1 MHLSFVLGVGT
12 SKKGHLGSR
21 QYIEMS
27 CFTRIPLPETN
38 SHFAPET
45 RVFSPNK
52 KKLVGGFNPSE
63 KILYSQIGSFPQGLG
78 WKLKKYLSCHH
89 PWKGACLSQG
99 RGKPCLGKFK
109 KSHLG
114 KSWKRC
120 HPKVGWKSTF
130 GTWQVDPKW
139 IPVLKM
145 DPEL

>member
-63 KILYSQIGSFPQGLG
+63 KILYSQIGSSPQGLG
-78 WKLKKYLSCHH
+78 
-89 PWKGACLSQG
+89 
-99 RGKPCLGKFK
+99 
-109 KSHLG
+109 
-114 KSWKRC
+114 
-120 HPKVGWKSTF
+120 
-130 GTWQVDPKW
+130 
-139 IPVLKM
+139 
-145 DPEL
+145 